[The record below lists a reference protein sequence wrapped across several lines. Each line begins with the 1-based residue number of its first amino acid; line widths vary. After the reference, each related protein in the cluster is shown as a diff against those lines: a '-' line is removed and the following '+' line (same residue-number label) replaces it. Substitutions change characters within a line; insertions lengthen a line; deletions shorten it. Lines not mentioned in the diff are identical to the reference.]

1 MVFERARGGP
11 RVLVGILRA
20 SATGQPIRTSRGVSY
35 VALSPFLDHA
45 QPWSG
50 PPGGRPV
57 APGCAAAHLRGRW
70 WHLLAVKGARE
81 KRF

>member
-1 MVFERARGGP
+1 MVFERTRGGP
-11 RVLVGILRA
+11 RVLVGILR
-20 SATGQPIRTSRGVSY
+20 VSY
-35 VALSPFLDHA
+35 VAVSASPFLDHA